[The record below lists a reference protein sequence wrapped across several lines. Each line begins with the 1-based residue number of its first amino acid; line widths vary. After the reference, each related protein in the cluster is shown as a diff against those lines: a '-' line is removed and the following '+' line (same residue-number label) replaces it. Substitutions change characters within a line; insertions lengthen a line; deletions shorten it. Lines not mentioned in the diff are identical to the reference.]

1 MKKIKTLVVKF
12 ENDLTPK
19 MVPAFR
25 GAIIEKVDRSHI
37 LFHHHTGDTE
47 VLYKYPLIQY
57 KSIGRKAGI
66 ICLGDGV
73 GEMYRLF
80 SQPNLNVKIHDNKTL
95 LAIENLEMS
104 SFELMISNS
113 TNTYKI
119 VNWLGLNEINIKIF
133 NELQSKE
140 DKIKLLEK
148 TLKGNILSFAKG
160 LEWTITDEIKLQ
172 IKEIKDQRII
182 RFKGRPMLVF
192 DLFFDTNVK
201 LPNYIGLGKSSSH
214 GYGMINTIKK

>member
-12 ENDLTPK
+12 ENDLPPK

-73 GEMYRLF
+73 GEMHRLF
-80 SQPNLNVKIHDNKTL
+80 SQPNMNIKIHDNKTL
-95 LAIENLEMS
+95 LVIDTLEMS
-104 SFELMISNS
+104 SFELKMSNDP
-113 TNTYKI
+113 NKYKL
-119 VNWLGLNEINIKIF
+119 VNWLGLNEANFKIF
-133 NELQSKE
+133 KELSSIE
-140 DKIKLLEK
+140 DKIQLLEK

-160 LEWTITDEIKLQ
+160 LEWSIEEEIKLQ
-172 IKEIKDQRII
+172 INEIKDQRII

-192 DLFFDTNVK
+192 DLYFEANVK
-201 LPNYIGLGKSSSH
+201 LPKYIGLGKSASH
-214 GYGMINTIKK
+214 GYGMINSINK